1 MLVKKDVFLR
11 QKMANFQK
19 IEVSTEI
26 FTQILLN
33 SITYHLKTL
42 LNNKNITQHTK
53 NRQFVICHNALSLS
67 PTVRRWRAISFTL
80 EISEK
85 SSYFLAL
92 GYSNHSIGNVGT
104 YLNSTWFYDTG
115 LTFLSSFFAHKLE

>member
-67 PTVRRWRAISFTL
+67 PTVQP
-80 EISEK
+80 
-85 SSYFLAL
+85 
-92 GYSNHSIGNVGT
+92 
-104 YLNSTWFYDTG
+104 
-115 LTFLSSFFAHKLE
+115 LSKPLQPLL

>member
-19 IEVSTEI
+19 IEVSTEM

-67 PTVRRWRAISFTL
+67 PTVGGWGWGPDAC
-80 EISEK
+80 K
-85 SSYFLAL
+85 M
-92 GYSNHSIGNVGT
+92 
-104 YLNSTWFYDTG
+104 
-115 LTFLSSFFAHKLE
+115 

>member
-67 PTVRRWRAISFTL
+67 PTVRRWRTISFTL

-85 SSYFLAL
+85 SS
-92 GYSNHSIGNVGT
+92 
-104 YLNSTWFYDTG
+104 
-115 LTFLSSFFAHKLE
+115 FFFGFGILDR